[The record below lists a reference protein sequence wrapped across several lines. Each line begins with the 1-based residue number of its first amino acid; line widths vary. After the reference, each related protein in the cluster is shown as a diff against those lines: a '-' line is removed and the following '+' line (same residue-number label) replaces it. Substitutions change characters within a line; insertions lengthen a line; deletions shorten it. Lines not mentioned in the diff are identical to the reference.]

1 VGDDAQAVALFL
13 RDRASRSPHTLRAY
27 GAELRRLVA
36 WCEAHQLGP
45 LSDLTRHD
53 LLAYRQ
59 ALRKPTCDRP
69 AFSRARSRRRRALA
83 VVASLF
89 RYWTE
94 TGYLTANP
102 AAGLVRGGRSRAS
115 FAPQRMLSP
124 ALLAACDAW
133 AAEVVTGEDA
143 LVIARRHA
151 IWMLYRYAG
160 ARLVEFVWSDAVQLP
175 KLEVDDNGHW
185 TLHVLG
191 RGNKTRAILLPARCV
206 PALSTYRQLRG
217 LPSQPAPFEHAALIH
232 GLKGGSLQSS
242 GLYDEVKAIFVAA
255 AERRER
261 SDPPARRACAK
272 PRRTGCATPTRAC
285 SSLTIRCRC
294 RPRRRCWVTLRCRP
308 PLAMRRRT

>member
-1 VGDDAQAVALFL
+1 
-13 RDRASRSPHTLRAY
+13 
-27 GAELRRLVA
+27 
-36 WCEAHQLGP
+36 
-45 LSDLTRHD
+45 
-53 LLAYRQ
+53 
-59 ALRKPTCDRP
+59 
-69 AFSRARSRRRRALA
+69 
-83 VVASLF
+83 
-89 RYWTE
+89 
-94 TGYLTANP
+94 
-102 AAGLVRGGRSRAS
+102 VRGGRSRAS

-206 PALSTYRQLRG
+206 PVLSTYRQLRG

-255 AERRER
+255 AKRRER

-294 RPRRRCWVTLRCRP
+294 RPRRRCWVTLRCRIP
-308 PLAMRRRT
+308 AGADAVELAGVKAQRRIHHEIGTGSCRVDKCGELWILLGKPICQAPRHPLRSYAAAMSRRPLVKQVERPLACSADRTDDHRNWPD